1 MGGLLTD
8 FVEHHKNGEQIRGLP
23 QINSA
28 RSLMIIMKKKYLL
41 DLKYTSCHVST
52 WEEIQEMVKLKAI
65 KINNNNTLHYGPTR
79 ARKNI
84 FKSIWKLGPF
94 SKWPAQIT
102 LYFGYSSDCK
112 TSENMFKLTR
122 LQLLFVILKCSLS
135 FWEA

>member
-41 DLKYTSCHVST
+41 EVKYTSCHVST

-65 KINNNNTLHYGPTR
+65 LKSTTTLCFW
-79 ARKNI
+79 I
-84 FKSIWKLGPF
+84 FLRQNRQADRHRP
-94 SKWPAQIT
+94 
-102 LYFGYSSDCK
+102 
-112 TSENMFKLTR
+112 
-122 LQLLFVILKCSLS
+122 QLVA
-135 FWEA
+135 WN